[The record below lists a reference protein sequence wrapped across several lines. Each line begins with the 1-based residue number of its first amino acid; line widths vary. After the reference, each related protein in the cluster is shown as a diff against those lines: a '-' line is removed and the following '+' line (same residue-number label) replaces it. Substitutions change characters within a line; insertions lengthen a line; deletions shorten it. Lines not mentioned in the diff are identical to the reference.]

1 MWLYLAAPW
10 WIVNIVKRKELR
22 AQPLSAASSVSPRGR
37 TGQERSPSPQIIT
50 RGDGPFNFIVAEGAT
65 PRFST
70 AKDQTP
76 PLISAT
82 PSFVLMEIRPCLPAT
97 LSAEMQSWSAF
108 PAGTT
113 DDNDV
118 LEELIVSFNPFF
130 LLCVSFFSFL
140 RSALWPLTFL
150 PNMLDLVQRIV
161 FCALLGSVYA
171 SCPPRCECSE
181 AAHTVKCVSRDLR
194 SIPTGIPGYTRN
206 LFITGNQISRI
217 GAESFKGLDNVT
229 NLSLSNNR

>member
-22 AQPLSAASSVSPRGR
+22 AQPLSPASSVSPRGR

-130 LLCVSFFSFL
+130 LLCVSFFRSCAPLSDRSLFFPTCWIWCSASCFARCSAPFTRRAL
-140 RSALWPLTFL
+140 RAASARRRLT
-150 PNMLDLVQRIV
+150 PWNASPETCGVSR
-161 FCALLGSVYA
+161 LGS
-171 SCPPRCECSE
+171 PDTPGICS
-181 AAHTVKCVSRDLR
+181 
-194 SIPTGIPGYTRN
+194 
-206 LFITGNQISRI
+206 
-217 GAESFKGLDNVT
+217 
-229 NLSLSNNR
+229 